1 MDKRELLTIHGKSKI
16 KDIAGILHNYTP
28 NGTIAEAEELE
39 NMIHLYENSPLFKVF
54 GMFEDLLEL
63 N

>member
-1 MDKRELLTIHGKSKI
+1 MDKKQLLATHGKSKV

-39 NMIHLYENSPLFKVF
+39 SLIRIYENYPLFKAF
-54 GMFEDLLEL
+54 GAFEDLLEL